1 MDFASIVL
9 ALLIGLLAG
18 GAVAT
23 VLLSK
28 LHGVA
33 LAHRESETSAVLAEL
48 NGQKIEVAR
57 LQERAER
64 LDQLEAD
71 LAARDEH
78 VGNLQE
84 EITHFREERRA
95 LETQLAER
103 NKALEEQRAMLDES
117 REKLKESFEALS
129 SEALRKN
136 NQSFL
141 DLAKEA
147 LLGQQ
152 NESKSELEKRKQAIE
167 EMVRPLKETLTEV
180 TKQVSELEQKRAS
193 AYATMGEQ
201 VRSLME
207 SQTTLQKETRNLV
220 QALRAPNQR
229 GRWGEMQ
236 LRRVVELAGMLD
248 KVDFDEQVSKDT
260 EEGRQRP
267 DMIVRLPNENTIVV
281 DAKTPLIAYLDALE
295 CQDEDQK
302 RALLADHARHV
313 RRHIEQLSNKNYS
326 KDFKQSVELVVMF
339 IPSEP
344 VLSAAIEQDSSLIEF
359 GAEKKVLLATPTTL
373 IGLLRAVAFG
383 WRQEALARDA
393 HKIAEAGA
401 ELYNRLTK
409 MSDHFARVGKNLDT
423 AVGAYNDMVG
433 SLETRVLPKA
443 REIKELQQS
452 THLAVI
458 EELKPLDKKTRAIQA
473 PEMAALPFLDDL

>member
-1 MDFASIVL
+1 M
-9 ALLIGLLAG
+9 
-18 GAVAT
+18 
-23 VLLSK
+23 
-28 LHGVA
+28 
-33 LAHRESETSAVLAEL
+33 
-48 NGQKIEVAR
+48 
-57 LQERAER
+57 
-64 LDQLEAD
+64 
-71 LAARDEH
+71 
-78 VGNLQE
+78 
-84 EITHFREERRA
+84 
-95 LETQLAER
+95 
-103 NKALEEQRAMLDES
+103 
-117 REKLKESFEALS
+117 
-129 SEALRKN
+129 
-136 NQSFL
+136 
-141 DLAKEA
+141 
-147 LLGQQ
+147 
-152 NESKSELEKRKQAIE
+152 
-167 EMVRPLKETLTEV
+167 
-180 TKQVSELEQKRAS
+180 
-193 AYATMGEQ
+193 
-201 VRSLME
+201 
-207 SQTTLQKETRNLV
+207 
-220 QALRAPNQR
+220 
-229 GRWGEMQ
+229 
-236 LRRVVELAGMLD
+236 
-248 KVDFDEQVSKDT
+248 
-260 EEGRQRP
+260 
-267 DMIVRLPNENTIVV
+267 